1 MGWEQ
6 RGNRLYY
13 YQKKRQGHRVV
24 SEYVGYS
31 SLATL
36 IAELDH
42 EERED
47 NLQVQAQQRA
57 QKSAFKEIGADMEVL
72 TTIVR
77 ALVHATLLT
86 SGYHPHKGQWRKK
99 RYA

>member
-1 MGWEQ
+1 MAWEQ
-6 RGNRLYY
+6 RGKRMYY

-24 SEYVGYS
+24 SEYVGHG

-36 IAELDH
+36 IAELDR

-47 NLQVQAQQRA
+47 YLHAHAEVRA
-57 QKSAFKEIGADMEVL
+57 QKSGFKELEVELEDL

-99 RYA
+99 RYG